1 MPRTKDDEEQSNS
14 DNEEVDNSDNSDN
27 SDNEEVVKQTKKA
40 VKKTTEEPSPQEEKV
55 NAYIN
60 LAKSDVNV
68 KKIVLGEMNDY
79 TIQKFA
85 SMSLTDEN
93 GKNSSIAILLP
104 KIKLTQGAIPKLSEP
119 DSKAEWAIK
128 SDDKREYVTVPID
141 PKQESSFDILN
152 NHFGK
157 IDEFMSSEST
167 SKKLFGD
174 EHTKYQYQPIIREPS
189 DESKKKRLKEK
200 KEPYCNTFKVHFNSK
215 KEPHRLITN
224 VSIITKGKNGEK
236 IKTKEMPSTVT
247 EMEKIITWNSSIQ
260 FVMLY
265 SGIWAQK
272 SAIVKGSKKLYGI
285 KLKMLTVDVYP
296 AQATQSYTNI
306 DINSED
312 EDDAELNSKLD
323 DDEKPAQ
330 KKSSK
335 KPVADDEPTPA
346 KKSSKKPVVND
357 DDDDE
362 PTPPKKSSKKPVA
375 DDDDDEPAPPK
386 KPSKKPVADDDDD
399 EPTPPKKPSKKPVVS
414 DDDDDE
420 PTPSKK
426 PSKKPVADDDDE
438 PPKKPSKKPSKKP
451 VEDDDNEEQLS
462 DDEPAP
468 PKKSSKKPIDDDDD
482 TISVPKKKSGKSGK

>member
-14 DNEEVDNSDNSDN
+14 DNEEVDVSDNSEN
-27 SDNEEVVKQTKKA
+27 SDSEEDVKQTKKV
-40 VKKTTEEPSPQEEKV
+40 VKKTSEEPPQEEKV

-60 LAKSDVNV
+60 LAKSDINV

-85 SMSLTDEN
+85 SLSLIDEN
-93 GKNSSIAILLP
+93 GKNNSIAILSP

-119 DSKAEWAIK
+119 DSKVEWAIK

-141 PKQESSFDILN
+141 PKQESSFNILN
-152 NHFGK
+152 NHFSK
-157 IDEFMSSEST
+157 IDKFMSSEST
-167 SKKLFGD
+167 AKKLFGD
-174 EHTKYQYQPIIREPS
+174 EYTKYQYSPIIREPS
-189 DESKKKRLKEK
+189 EDSQKKRLKDK

-224 VSIITKGKNGEK
+224 VSIVTKDENGKK
-236 IKTKEMPSTVT
+236 IKMKEMPSTVT
-247 EMEKIITWNSSIQ
+247 EMEKFITWNSSIQ

-296 AQATQSYTNI
+296 AQKTQSYTNI

-312 EDDAELNSKLD
+312 EDDVELNNKLANDD
-323 DDEKPAQ
+323 DDEPTPAKKLLKKPVANDDNEPEPP

-335 KPVADDEPTPA
+335 KPVVSDDDEPEPPKKSSKKPVVSDDNDDEPTPA
-346 KKSSKKPVVND
+346 KKSSKKP
-357 DDDDE
+357 
-362 PTPPKKSSKKPVA
+362 A
-375 DDDDDEPAPPK
+375 
-386 KPSKKPVADDDDD
+386 
-399 EPTPPKKPSKKPVVS
+399 
-414 DDDDDE
+414 
-420 PTPSKK
+420 
-426 PSKKPVADDDDE
+426 
-438 PPKKPSKKPSKKP
+438 KKP

-462 DDEPAP
+462 DDEPTP
-468 PKKSSKKPIDDDDD
+468 SKKSSKKPVDDDDD
-482 TISVPKKKSGKSGK
+482 TISVPKKKSGKSANK